1 MNFFFLIASLFLTT
15 ELLVAQSIPARPPK
29 YTPVNDYT
37 NTLTAAEIQ
46 SISKK
51 LIDFEAQQSTQIVI
65 VMVGS
70 LGSRTVEQYAN
81 ELYRAWGIGQK
92 GKDNGVLVLVAK
104 NDRKMRIETGYGAE
118 GAITDLA
125 AQQIIT
131 DILRPNFKNNA
142 YGKGLSEAADKLM
155 SLIMNEY
162 SNADRANS
170 PVDQKVIAT
179 PIIFVIFIAILI
191 LYVLYRAGNAT
202 RSGTIYSSG
211 GAVYSSGGV
220 YQPTYSSGSWWSGGS
235 SSSSSDYSSSSS
247 SDSSSSSSSSS
258 SSDYSSSSSSDSPWS
273 SSSSSSDS
281 PWSSSSSSSDS
292 SWSSSSSS
300 SDWGGG
306 DSGGGGSS
314 GDW

>member
-1 MNFFFLIASLFLTT
+1 MNFFFLIASLFLTA
-15 ELLVAQSIPARPPK
+15 ELLVAQSLPARPAK

-46 SISKK
+46 TISKK
-51 LIDFEAQQSTQIVI
+51 LIDFEAQQSTQIAIVI
-65 VMVGS
+65 ISS

-118 GAITDLA
+118 GAISDLA

-170 PVDQKVIAT
+170 SVNEEAIVT
-179 PIIFVIFIAILI
+179 IISVVIFILIAILI
-191 LYVLYRAGNAT
+191 LYVLYRIGNAIGNT
-202 RSGTIYSSG
+202 ASSGTIYW
-211 GAVYSSGGV
+211 SGGV
-220 YQPTYSSGSWWSGGS
+220 YQPTYSPPTYSPPTYSSGGWWSGGA

-247 SDSSSSSSSSS
+247 SDSS
-258 SSDYSSSSSSDSPWS
+258 W
-273 SSSSSSDS
+273 
-281 PWSSSSSSSDS
+281 
-292 SWSSSSSS
+292 SSSSS

>member
-1 MNFFFLIASLFLTT
+1 MNLFFLIASLFLTA

-162 SNADRANS
+162 SNADRAELS
-170 PVDQKVIAT
+170 GDEEVIVT
-179 PIIFVIFIAILI
+179 LIIVVLFILIAILI
-191 LYVLYRAGNAT
+191 LYVLYRAGNAA

-211 GAVYSSGGV
+211 GAVYSSDGV
-220 YQPTYSSGSWWSGGS
+220 YQPTYSSGGWWSGGS

-247 SDSSSSSSSSS
+247 SDSSSSSSSSDS
-258 SSDYSSSSSSDSPWS
+258 SWSSSSSSDSS
-273 SSSSSSDS
+273 
-281 PWSSSSSSSDS
+281 WSSSSSSSDS

>member
-1 MNFFFLIASLFLTT
+1 MNFFFLIASLFLTA
-15 ELLVAQSIPARPPK
+15 ELLVAQSLPARPAK

-46 SISKK
+46 TISKK
-51 LIDFEAQQSTQIVI
+51 LIDFEAQQSTQIAIVI
-65 VMVGS
+65 ISS

-118 GAITDLA
+118 GAISDLA

-170 PVDQKVIAT
+170 SVNEEAIVT
-179 PIIFVIFIAILI
+179 IISVVIFILIAILI
-191 LYVLYRAGNAT
+191 LYVLYRIGNAIGNT
-202 RSGTIYSSG
+202 ASSGTIYW
-211 GAVYSSGGV
+211 SGGV
-220 YQPTYSSGSWWSGGS
+220 YQPTYSPPTYSSGGWWSGGA

-247 SDSSSSSSSSS
+247 SDSS
-258 SSDYSSSSSSDSPWS
+258 W
-273 SSSSSSDS
+273 
-281 PWSSSSSSSDS
+281 
-292 SWSSSSSS
+292 SSSSS